1 MTAGLEL
8 TPGTLIDGRYRIQRV
23 LGRGGFGRTYLAAD
37 DRRFGDPCVL
47 KEFAP
52 SNQSDP
58 VVAQKLRELFQREA
72 TVLHKLNHPQIPRF
86 FAVLE
91 ENDRLFIVQEY
102 INGKTYWRVLQERQ
116 QHRKAFTEAE
126 IAKWLSDLLKV
137 LDYIHG
143 ENIVHRDIAPDNIML
158 PRGKKLPVLIDFGV
172 VKQVATHFYGMSAI
186 HPDGLIQ
193 ASVSVGKFGYAPYEQ
208 IRMGQCSP
216 KSDLYAL
223 AVTAVVLLTG
233 KPPNLLID
241 PRSLEWKWQAQVRL
255 NPRLVEI
262 LEKMM
267 AEKPQDRYSSAK
279 VILRD
284 LHLLSRSVT
293 AIGAFNPGQLRQA
306 LPKYGTST
314 LLNSSDLR
322 HTGIRLVSP
331 PHDFALPAQ
340 ADPSLQ
346 SQIQPVIQATQGQ
359 IATQVVTK
367 LVGLDSQTIIQAQ
380 TQLES
385 DLYDLNTVSGATRS
399 TITPITAAPRTTSR
413 VLVKAAG
420 RNAST
425 SGRQSHLQLKNV
437 LALGLLTL
445 LPLSGVV
452 VGVRSPY
459 LSSLCY
465 ALNNCA
471 GDQQAEIRYRRAI
484 EQAVGAKTLF
494 ENARNLSDLQ
504 SARDRMADSLSQLA
518 AVSGSSKIY
527 AEAQQVLVS
536 YRSTLQGLESH
547 LERENR
553 AAQLLKR
560 AEAEAQKAT
569 EQTKAAKTLQ
579 TYEAAELQWRRAVL
593 TLKTIQPD
601 TFAASQVSAKL
612 QEYGARWQA
621 VSLHL
626 PDSPERRQTT
636 EWLQPRIIQAA
647 ARPAQGGSSGTIAA
661 PQISSQTQAGFNSSN
676 IQGNASASSGSG
688 NTRQRASY
696 GATTKQF
703 DSPQV
708 RSSAGANRSNT
719 RPDNFLPRLETGAPP
734 ISTADRSRN
743 ILQTLAPRVSSQANL
758 TRPLSIAASVSS
770 SPFSSSLA
778 TGSVP
783 LSALQTLNDV
793 SLGLEGAWINP
804 GGTYVA
810 NLVLENYSDRTF
822 GFVPLFAEVRDASGQ
837 TVQSRILLRDAEDG
851 MVAPGSTLRGQLFLL
866 DRRWHSSGEQNLTLV
881 IREGTSGSRNFYL
894 PF

>member
-1 MTAGLEL
+1 LEL
-8 TPGTLIDGRYRIQRV
+8 IPGTHIDGRYRIQRV

-37 DRRFGDPCVL
+37 DRRFGDLCVL

-126 IAKWLSDLLKV
+126 IVKWLSDLLKV

-208 IRMGQCSP
+208 IRMGQCSS

-241 PRSLEWKWQAQVRL
+241 PRSLEWKWQSQVRL

-262 LEKMM
+262 LERMM

-284 LHLLSRSVT
+284 LHLMSRSVA
-293 AIGAFNPGQLRQA
+293 AIGAISAHSSRSSLPNYGLGDA
-306 LPKYGTST
+306 LTS
-314 LLNSSDLR
+314 SQIR

-331 PHDFALPAQ
+331 PHNFPVAQ
-340 ADPSLQ
+340 GELAQVQSTNGVSDKLAIGFTQ
-346 SQIQPVIQATQGQ
+346 SQSTQATQ
-359 IATQVVTK
+359 
-367 LVGLDSQTIIQAQ
+367 LVGLNTPTEIQVQTHL
-380 TQLES
+380 LES
-385 DLYDLNTVSGATRS
+385 EVSEMYAFHSSAARAARS
-399 TITPITAAPRTTSR
+399 TMTPITTAPTTSR
-413 VLVKAAG
+413 VLMK
-420 RNAST
+420 RDKQPH
-425 SGRQSHLQLKNV
+425 RPLKNI
-437 LALGLLTL
+437 LALGLLAL

-459 LSSLCY
+459 LATLCY
-465 ALNNCA
+465 AFNNCA
-471 GDQQAEIRYRRAI
+471 GDQQSEIRYRRAI
-484 EQAVGAKTLF
+484 EQAVSAKTLS

-518 AVSGSSKIY
+518 AVSGGSKVY
-527 AEAQQVLVS
+527 AEAQQILLS
-536 YRSTLQGLESH
+536 YRSTLEGLETH
-547 LERENR
+547 LEKENR
-553 AAQLLKR
+553 SAQLLRR
-560 AEAEAQKAT
+560 AEAEAERAA
-569 EQTKAAKTLQ
+569 EQTKTAKTLK
-579 TYEAAELQWRRAVL
+579 TYAAAEREWRRAVQ
-593 TLKTIQPD
+593 TLKAIQPD
-601 TFAASQVSAKL
+601 TFASSQVSAKL
-612 QEYGARWQA
+612 QEYGARWQT
-621 VSLHL
+621 VSLHV
-626 PDSPERRQTT
+626 PDSPERRQTS
-636 EWLQPRIIQAA
+636 EWLQSRIIQTA
-647 ARPAQGGSSGTIAA
+647 ARPAQPSGASGAIASPIQSSLQVDAPLINSSGFVKQTPYSPDSITKNRPIDSPHFNSLPELQLSGNSDDRSTRSA
-661 PQISSQTQAGFNSSN
+661 PRREANVPLISS
-676 IQGNASASSGSG
+676 I
-688 NTRQRASY
+688 
-696 GATTKQF
+696 
-703 DSPQV
+703 
-708 RSSAGANRSNT
+708 
-719 RPDNFLPRLETGAPP
+719 
-734 ISTADRSRN
+734 DRSRS
-743 ILQTLAPRVSSQANL
+743 ILQTLAPRAGSQAAL
-758 TRPLSIAASVSS
+758 ATPLSIAASSVSS
-770 SPFSSSLA
+770 SPFSSSLS

-783 LSALQTLNDV
+783 LSALQTLNNV
-793 SLGLEGAWINP
+793 SIGLDGAWINP

-822 GFVPLFAEVRDASGQ
+822 GFVPLFAEVRDAGGQ
-837 TVQSRILLRDAEDG
+837 AVQSRILLRGVQDG
-851 MVAPGSTLRGQLFLL
+851 MVEPGSKLRGQLFLL
-866 DRRWHSSGEQNLTLV
+866 DRRWKNSGGQNLTLV

>member
-8 TPGTLIDGRYRIQRV
+8 IPGNHIDGRYRIQRV

-37 DRRFGDPCVL
+37 DRRFGDLCVL

-72 TVLHKLNHPQIPRF
+72 AVLHKLNHSQIPRF

-126 IAKWLSDLLKV
+126 IVKWLNDLLKV

-208 IRMGQCSP
+208 IRMGQCSS

-241 PRSLEWKWQAQVRL
+241 PRSLEWKWQSQVRL

-262 LEKMM
+262 LERMM

-279 VILRD
+279 IILRD
-284 LHLLSRSVT
+284 LHLMSRSVT
-293 AIGAFNPGQLRQA
+293 AIGALPAQSSRNP
-306 LPKYGTST
+306 LPNYG
-314 LLNSSDLR
+314 LGDVLDSSQIR

-331 PHDFALPAQ
+331 PHNFPVAQDESLP
-340 ADPSLQ
+340 
-346 SQIQPVIQATQGQ
+346 SQVHTQGVPVNLA
-359 IATQVVTK
+359 IGTPHSTQAVTK
-367 LVGLDSQTIIQAQ
+367 LVGMHSPTEIQAQ
-380 TQLES
+380 THLLES
-385 DLYDLNTVSGATRS
+385 EVYAFNSSAVRAVRNTM
-399 TITPITAAPRTTSR
+399 TPTTTAPTASR
-413 VLVKAAG
+413 VLMKQDKQPH
-420 RNAST
+420 RP
-425 SGRQSHLQLKNV
+425 LKNI
-437 LALGLLTL
+437 LALGLLAL

-459 LSSLCY
+459 LATLCY
-465 ALNNCA
+465 VLNNCA
-471 GDQQAEIRYRRAI
+471 GDQQSEILYRRAI
-484 EQAVGAKTLF
+484 EQAVSAKTLSD
-494 ENARNLSDLQ
+494 NARNLSDLQ
-504 SARDRMADSLSQLA
+504 SARDRMADSLSQLT
-518 AVSGSSKIY
+518 AVSGSSKVY
-527 AEAQQVLVS
+527 AEAQQTLLS
-536 YRSTLQGLESH
+536 YRSTLEGLETH
-547 LERENR
+547 LEKENR

-560 AEAEAQKAT
+560 AEAEAEKAT
-569 EQTKAAKTLQ
+569 EQTKKAKTIQ
-579 TYEAAELQWRRAVL
+579 TYKAAEEQWRRTVQ
-593 TLKTIQPD
+593 TLQAIQTD
-601 TFAASQVSAKL
+601 TFASSQVSAKL
-612 QEYGARWQA
+612 QEYGARWQT

-626 PDSPERRQTT
+626 PDSPERRQTS
-636 EWLQPRIIQAA
+636 EWLQSQIIQAA
-647 ARPAQGGSSGTIAA
+647 TRSTQPSGLSGTASPIQSSFQANAPLINGSGFIKQTVSYSSYPLSRSKQIEA
-661 PQISSQTQAGFNSSN
+661 PQFSPSPDIQISNNLADRPTHFSP
-676 IQGNASASSGSG
+676 
-688 NTRQRASY
+688 RQ
-696 GATTKQF
+696 
-703 DSPQV
+703 
-708 RSSAGANRSNT
+708 
-719 RPDNFLPRLETGAPP
+719 ETDVPP
-734 ISTADRSRN
+734 ISSTDRSRN
-743 ILQTLAPRVSSQANL
+743 ILQTLDPRTASQAAL
-758 TRPLSIAASVSS
+758 ATPLSIAASSVSN
-770 SPFSSSLA
+770 SPFSSSLS

-793 SLGLEGAWINP
+793 SLGLDGAWINP

-837 TVQSRILLRDAEDG
+837 PVQSRILLRGVQDG
-851 MVAPGSTLRGQLFLL
+851 MVAPGSQLRGQLFLL
-866 DRRWHSSGEQNLTLV
+866 DRRWNNSGEQNLTLV